1 VFLRLSYGL
10 DLQMRAFGLNE
21 GVVDPDMDI
30 LIVAILTTL
39 DDGMLLH

>member
-1 VFLRLSYGL
+1 
-10 DLQMRAFGLNE
+10 MRAFGLNE